1 MAQHTYYLANNS
13 TEPLTL
19 SWGFNWKN
27 LKVSY
32 LGELLGEIVTK
43 KELVEGREF
52 QLPDNRVVSVKL
64 KGSMMPQL
72 EVLLNNEPVNGS
84 ATDPEAVIAQI
95 FKLSMILGGLNFML
109 GIFAYL
115 QPTEFLTRLGMGL
128 ETVFTGLLIMAL
140 AYGIKKRSMAALIA
154 SIAFWVLDYA
164 ASIFFAMQDS
174 GTTNPS
180 AGFFMRMVI
189 VYSLYR
195 GIAALKKLKQQAQ
208 PEIQVA

>member
-32 LGELLGEIVTK
+32 LDELLGEIVTK

-84 ATDPEAVIAQI
+84 ATDPEDGTLPGAQ
-95 FKLSMILGGLNFML
+95 LSWSSDIDGLLGTGSS
-109 GIFAYL
+109 I
-115 QPTEFLTRLGMGL
+115 TRTLSGPPVPCNP
-128 ETVFTGLLIMAL
+128 ETVGHLITLTGT
-140 AYGIKKRSMAALIA
+140 
-154 SIAFWVLDYA
+154 
-164 ASIFFAMQDS
+164 DS
-174 GTTNPS
+174 DNHAVSVQTVVRVGT
-180 AGFFMRMVI
+180 FC
-189 VYSLYR
+189 
-195 GIAALKKLKQQAQ
+195 
-208 PEIQVA
+208 

>member
-1 MAQHTYYLANNS
+1 
-13 TEPLTL
+13 
-19 SWGFNWKN
+19 
-27 LKVSY
+27 
-32 LGELLGEIVTK
+32 
-43 KELVEGREF
+43 
-52 QLPDNRVVSVKL
+52 
-64 KGSMMPQL
+64 MMPQL
-72 EVLLNNEPVNGS
+72 EVLLDNEPVNGS
-84 ATDPEAVIAQI
+84 ATDPEAVISQL

-115 QPTEFLTRLGMGL
+115 KPTEFLLRLGMGL

-164 ASIFFAMQDS
+164 ASIFLAMQET
-174 GTTNPS
+174 GTANPS
-180 AGFFMRMVI
+180 SGLIMRMVI

-195 GIAALKKLKQQAQ
+195 GISALKKLKQQAQ